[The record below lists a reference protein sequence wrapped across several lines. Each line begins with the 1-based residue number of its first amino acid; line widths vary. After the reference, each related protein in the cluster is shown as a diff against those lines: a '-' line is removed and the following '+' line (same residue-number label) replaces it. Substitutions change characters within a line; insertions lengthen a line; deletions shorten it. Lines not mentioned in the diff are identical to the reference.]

1 MKFAVSGHGN
11 AAHSA
16 AQPLRLWFG
25 LPVAIGQASAEV
37 DQGRGRWEI
46 LAGGAQGLRC
56 YRRRGRATGES
67 GCEIMKMLAIILL
80 VAGVAFGTPFFGW
93 LFNTGWKMSD
103 PESFRVSL
111 SGMLCAPL
119 IIGALMI
126 VAHEVSSD

>member
-1 MKFAVSGHGN
+1 
-11 AAHSA
+11 
-16 AQPLRLWFG
+16 
-25 LPVAIGQASAEV
+25 
-37 DQGRGRWEI
+37 
-46 LAGGAQGLRC
+46 
-56 YRRRGRATGES
+56 
-67 GCEIMKMLAIILL
+67 MKMLAIILL